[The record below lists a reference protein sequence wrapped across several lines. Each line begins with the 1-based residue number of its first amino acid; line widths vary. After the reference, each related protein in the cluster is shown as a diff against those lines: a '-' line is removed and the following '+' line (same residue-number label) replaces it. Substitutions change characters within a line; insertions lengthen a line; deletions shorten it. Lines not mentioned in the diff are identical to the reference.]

1 VNATDSRPL
10 PAASPLA
17 LACLVLALAALALV
31 AGLVRVPPLLDYPN
45 HLARIELFAG
55 DIYAAPLSSIY
66 AQDWSGAATNIGVDL
81 LAATLGRL
89 IGGEGAGE
97 AAPRR
102 RAGAA
107 AARRRSAQPGR
118 LRGWHWWQVGFVL
131 LAWNTTML
139 AGFLNFQVGLGL
151 SLLAAARQLRHP
163 SPGRA
168 GGEPT
173 ALVLIGCALMVWH
186 VFAVAFYG
194 ALVAGPRLRGVR
206 QAGLPPAASRR
217 GGGPSLRS
225 ACRSGSSCCS
235 PRPCRAATRRPRRS
249 TGWTDGYTL
258 RNKLNV
264 LRTAILTYDQAVD
277 LAFILA
283 LALPVVVALARWAAA
298 RAEAL
303 RVHAGL
309 AIAAL
314 GLAALAIL
322 VPSDVAGTGFVD
334 WRMPIM
340 AVLTAVAAIRP
351 GLGRSPRLQAVAACA
366 LLVVALGRTGWHAAI
381 WQERQEDI
389 ASVERTLSR
398 VPVGAAVLPVEHRPP
413 YGTPAPRGRYFYFSG
428 ISSGSHVPSLAV
440 PWRQAFVPTLFA
452 TPGKQPLRVREPWQ
466 SFAAPEGL
474 AAPVDYLTR
483 FEETPE
489 TRYFYGFARNWQE
502 HFDYVLVINADLPHR
517 ASEETPPELELV
529 ADEGFTKLY
538 RTPRAA
544 RLAGGG

>member
-1 VNATDSRPL
+1 VL
-10 PAASPLA
+10 PA
-17 LACLVLALAALALV
+17 
-31 AGLVRVPPLLDYPN
+31 LVR
-45 HLARIELFAG
+45 
-55 DIYAAPLSSIY
+55 
-66 AQDWSGAATNIGVDL
+66 
-81 LAATLGRL
+81 
-89 IGGEGAGE
+89 
-97 AAPRR
+97 
-102 RAGAA
+102 GAA
-107 AARRRSAQPGR
+107 AAFLA
-118 LRGWHWWQVGFVL
+118 VGVPVGLFLL
-131 LAWNTTML
+131 LAP
-139 AGFLNFQVGLGL
+139 AV
-151 SLLAAARQLRHP
+151 
-163 SPGRA
+163 PGGYA
-168 GGEPT
+168 PPE
-173 ALVLIGCALMVWH
+173 
-186 VFAVAFYG
+186 AFH
-194 ALVAGPRLRGVR
+194 
-206 QAGLPPAASRR
+206 S
-217 GGGPSLRS
+217 
-225 ACRSGSSCCS
+225 
-235 PRPCRAATRRPRRS
+235 
-249 TGWTDGYTL
+249 WTDGYTL

-277 LAFILA
+277 VAFILA

-309 AIAAL
+309 AVAAL